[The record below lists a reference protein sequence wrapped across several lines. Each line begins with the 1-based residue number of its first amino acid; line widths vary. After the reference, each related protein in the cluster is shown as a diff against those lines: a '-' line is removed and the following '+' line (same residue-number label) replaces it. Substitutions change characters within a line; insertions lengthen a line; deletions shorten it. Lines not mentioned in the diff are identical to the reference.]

1 MNPSPQAEVWVDS
14 HCHLWDGG
22 AELVA
27 EAHQDGV
34 AWLVDIGTDVPRSVA
49 ALERARTLTGVAATI
64 GLHPHDADEGPAALD
79 ELEQLI
85 VAGHSP
91 VAIGECGLD
100 YYYEH
105 SDRASQREAFAAQI
119 AMAHRYGLALVIHSR
134 DAWEDTFD
142 VLDAEGVPEGTV
154 FHCFTGG
161 PDEAS
166 GALERGASVSF
177 SGIVS
182 FRNAGEIRDA
192 AALVPA
198 DSYLIE
204 TDAPYLAP
212 VPMRG
217 KQNRPSWVRFVG
229 EAVAAARGIPASQVA
244 AETTANAVRIFGLGE
259 SDGPTDAREAEP
271 PARAARER
279 SEPERETQ
287 GEAVAQAARERSEPE
302 RETSVPP
309 TRGSVN
315 SRMSS

>member
-1 MNPSPQAEVWVDS
+1 MSPAPQAEVWVDS
-14 HCHLWDGG
+14 HCHLSGSG
-22 AELVA
+22 AELAA

-34 AWLVDIGTDVPRSVA
+34 AWIVDIGTDVPHSIA
-49 ALERARTLTGVAATI
+49 ALERARTLPGVAATI

-85 VAGHSP
+85 GAGATP

-105 SDRASQREAFAAQI
+105 SDRVVQREAFAAQI

-142 VLDAEGVPEGTV
+142 VLDAEGAPSRTV

-161 PDEAS
+161 PDEARA
-166 GALERGASVSF
+166 ALDRGASVSF

-198 DSYLIE
+198 DRYLVE

-212 VPMRG
+212 VPKRG

-229 EAVAAARGIPASQVA
+229 EAVAAARGVSVAQVA
-244 AETTANAVRIFGLGE
+244 SETTANAQRVFGLNE
-259 SDGPTDAREAEP
+259 SSASGVT
-271 PARAARER
+271 
-279 SEPERETQ
+279 
-287 GEAVAQAARERSEPE
+287 
-302 RETSVPP
+302 
-309 TRGSVN
+309 
-315 SRMSS
+315 

>member
-271 PARAARER
+271 E
-279 SEPERETQ
+279 

>member
-1 MNPSPQAEVWVDS
+1 MNSAPQAEVWVDS
-14 HCHLWDGG
+14 HCHLWDAG

-27 EAHQDGV
+27 EAHRDGV
-34 AWLVDIGTDVPRSVA
+34 AWLVDIGTDVERSVA

-85 VAGHSP
+85 AAGHSP

-100 YYYEH
+100 YFYEH

-161 PDEAS
+161 PDEARS
-166 GALERGASVSF
+166 ALDRNAAVSF

-182 FRNAGEIRDA
+182 FANAGEIRDA

-259 SDGPTDAREAEP
+259 SDGSTDAREAEP
-271 PARAARER
+271 EGEAVARAARER
-279 SEPERETQ
+279 REPERETTD
-287 GEAVAQAARERSEPE
+287 S
-302 RETSVPP
+302 P

-315 SRMSS
+315 SRMPS

>member
-1 MNPSPQAEVWVDS
+1 MNSAPQAEVWVDS
-14 HCHLWDGG
+14 HCHLWDAG

-27 EAHQDGV
+27 EAHRDGV
-34 AWLVDIGTDVPRSVA
+34 AWLVDIGTDVERSVA

-85 VAGHSP
+85 AAGHSP

-100 YYYEH
+100 YFYEH

-161 PDEAS
+161 PDEARS
-166 GALERGASVSF
+166 ALDRNAAVSF

-182 FRNAGEIRDA
+182 FANAGKIRDA

-204 TDAPYLAP
+204 TDTPYLAP

-259 SDGPTDAREAEP
+259 SDCSTDGREAEP
-271 PARAARER
+271 QGEAVARAARER
-279 SEPERETQ
+279 SEPERETT
-287 GEAVAQAARERSEPE
+287 VS
-302 RETSVPP
+302 P

-315 SRMSS
+315 SRMPS